1 MHKAQMLTSPSSS
14 LMNIKKL
21 LMSYHKSPLY
31 TLNLGYAWVLL
42 VPKPS
47 VISTTI
53 WEKFPNNPVIFLHE
67 HRWNGLKWIVSYM
80 HDFCKILSHLRKG
93 FYIEN
98 HCVFKEFGLY
108 SATITMQ
115 EVCSIMIKSITIY
128 FLCKLQIDCMS
139 NNSFSIN
146 FLRLN
151 FREYESR
158 KWGPS
163 GGPGIMF
170 M

>member
-1 MHKAQMLTSPSSS
+1 
-14 LMNIKKL
+14 
-21 LMSYHKSPLY
+21 
-31 TLNLGYAWVLL
+31 
-42 VPKPS
+42 
-47 VISTTI
+47 
-53 WEKFPNNPVIFLHE
+53 
-67 HRWNGLKWIVSYM
+67 M

-98 HCVFKEFGLY
+98 RCVFKEFGLY

-151 FREYESR
+151 FREYEKYVESEAHQEDQ
-158 KWGPS
+158 GL
-163 GGPGIMF
+163 MF
-170 M
+170 MQSRGDIEKYFLNGLTIINITLVFASSSRRTLRRHCFNVVIQCMCWG

>member
-1 MHKAQMLTSPSSS
+1 MFSRS
-14 LMNIKKL
+14 L
-21 LMSYHKSPLY
+21 
-31 TLNLGYAWVLL
+31 
-42 VPKPS
+42 
-47 VISTTI
+47 
-53 WEKFPNNPVIFLHE
+53 
-67 HRWNGLKWIVSYM
+67 R
-80 HDFCKILSHLRKG
+80 
-93 FYIEN
+93 
-98 HCVFKEFGLY
+98 LY

-139 NNSFSIN
+139 DNSFSIN

-163 GGPGIMF
+163 GGPGINVYAIQRGQQKICFWMVGRKLTWLF
-170 M
+170 ASFSWRMPRRHWFKVVIQCMCWGRVKILNLDLYLLGGLDWHYRGVIRFKSGGSHHYSIPSTVVLWHTIH

>member
-14 LMNIKKL
+14 SPPPLWI
-21 LMSYHKSPLY
+21 SRRYWCHIIKSPLY
-31 TLNLGYAWVLL
+31 NFNLGYAWVLL

-151 FREYESR
+151 FREYE
-158 KWGPS
+158 K
-163 GGPGIMF
+163 
-170 M
+170 